1 MIKKRYTIIT
11 ARSKSSR
18 FPNKI
23 LENITRTH
31 KSIDILIERSNKIK
45 LPIILAT
52 TNLRSDDKLCRYVS
66 KKYNIHI
73 FRGNSKN
80 KIKRWFDCFKRF
92 KIKSACMVD
101 GDDLCFDY
109 NIYNKYKKFD
119 TFFGYK
125 KNVITGVFLNIID
138 EVSMNKIYQS
148 TKNLV
153 DTEMIEPF
161 VRKSKLN
168 IKYIYTKNTYNDK
181 KIRLTFDYEE
191 DRKFFKYIYNI
202 FKITEKSEKIINY
215 LLKNKKISN
224 INYFR
229 ENNWKLNQ
237 RKKISKIKKI
247 L

>member
-66 KKYNIHI
+66 KKYNILI

-92 KIKSACMVD
+92 EIKSACMVD

-138 EVSMNKIYQS
+138 EISMKKIYQS

-202 FKITEKSEKIINY
+202 FKITETSEKIINY

>member
-1 MIKKRYTIIT
+1 
-11 ARSKSSR
+11 
-18 FPNKI
+18 
-23 LENITRTH
+23 
-31 KSIDILIERSNKIK
+31 
-45 LPIILAT
+45 
-52 TNLRSDDKLCRYVS
+52 
-66 KKYNIHI
+66 
-73 FRGNSKN
+73 
-80 KIKRWFDCFKRF
+80 
-92 KIKSACMVD
+92 MVD

-229 ENNWKLNQ
+229 ENNWKLN
-237 RKKISKIKKI
+237 
-247 L
+247 